1 MMQELFPVVGRPSL
15 HQMMKK
21 ILIKS
26 SQRPKCFCSS
36 FCFLYLVQF
45 SFLPSVLNNSLVWS
59 AETEEVCSCHV
70 KLFKHTAEAICCLA
84 QRRDFVSAWGLSSL
98 SSDRVTTR
106 KLCCVKPLNI
116 HWMCSFGA
124 AQVHII
130 LDLWK
135 HQRPNLS
142 WEKIC
147 LWLCT
152 DRRGNFEV
160 AGINHVI
167 EAFHSVLFLDS
178 HRDGYQYQSPN
189 QFSHRVNEV
198 PCRLH
203 IFLIIKL
210 F

>member
-116 HWMCSFGA
+116 HWMCSFGK
-124 AQVHII
+124 VHSSGPHYSGP
-130 LDLWK
+130 LETSTAK
-135 HQRPNLS
+135 FVVRKNLS
-142 WEKIC
+142 LVVHRQTRK
-147 LWLCT
+147 LWSSWDQPC
-152 DRRGNFEV
+152 DRG
-160 AGINHVI
+160 
-167 EAFHSVLFLDS
+167 
-178 HRDGYQYQSPN
+178 
-189 QFSHRVNEV
+189 FSQRTLSGFAQGWISI
-198 PCRLH
+198 P
-203 IFLIIKL
+203 KS
-210 F
+210 